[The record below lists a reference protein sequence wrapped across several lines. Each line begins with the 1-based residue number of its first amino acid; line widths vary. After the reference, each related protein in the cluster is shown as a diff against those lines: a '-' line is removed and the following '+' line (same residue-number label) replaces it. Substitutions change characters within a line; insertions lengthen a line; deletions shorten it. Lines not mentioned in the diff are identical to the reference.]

1 MTSYFDR
8 ITTLQELRSQYKA
21 LLKKYHPDNA
31 DGSLEVTKVINLE
44 YEQLFQQLKNAHTAT
59 GNATA
64 YSEMQYDFSED
75 EKLREILNKVVTLA
89 GLNIEIIGNW
99 IWLDGLTYPHRKYL
113 SEIGFK
119 WASEKKK
126 WYFHT
131 EIFRKKSRK
140 KLSLDDIRQYY
151 GSTSVRQETGH
162 LLQA

>member
-8 ITTLQELRSQYKA
+8 ITTLQELRSQYKT
-21 LLKKYHPDNA
+21 LLKQYHPDNA

-44 YEQLFQQLKNAHTAT
+44 YEKLFQQLKNAHTAT
-59 GNATA
+59 GKTTA

-75 EKLREILNKVVTLA
+75 EKLREVLNKVVTLA

-113 SEIGFK
+113 GEIGFK
-119 WASEKKK
+119 WAGEKKK

-131 EIFRKKSRK
+131 ETFRKKSRK

-151 GSTSVRQETGH
+151 GSTSVRQETSP